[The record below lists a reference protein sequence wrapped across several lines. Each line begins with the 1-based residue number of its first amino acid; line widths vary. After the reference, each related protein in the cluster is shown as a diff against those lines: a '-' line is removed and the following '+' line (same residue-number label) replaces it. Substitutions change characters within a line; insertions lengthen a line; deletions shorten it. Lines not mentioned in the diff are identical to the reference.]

1 MKHILLKL
9 AACAA
14 LLSLAACG
22 SGPSDDDIGQAMTGL
37 MAQIAGSD
45 KVEKQAVKDSKCA
58 KAAEGD
64 AWECDFL
71 WDGTARHGRFA
82 KLGDGWK
89 LVGSLN

>member
-1 MKHILLKL
+1 MKNLWLKS

-22 SGPSDDDIGQAMTGL
+22 SGPSDADISQAMTAAMSGL
-37 MAQIAGSD
+37 DMG
-45 KVEKQAVKDSKCA
+45 KQEIKGSKCA

-71 WDGTARHGRFA
+71 FEGSARHGRFA